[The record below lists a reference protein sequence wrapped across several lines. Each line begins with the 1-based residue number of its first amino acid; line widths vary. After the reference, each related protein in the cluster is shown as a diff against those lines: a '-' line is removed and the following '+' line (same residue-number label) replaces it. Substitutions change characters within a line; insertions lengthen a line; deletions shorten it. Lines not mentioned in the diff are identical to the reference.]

1 METNLHILVVGKSP
15 GLRAEFDSALQGVG
29 NYRCVTVYAESFR
42 HAEELARNRRP
53 QLICVEMNGDLRGLK
68 EFTIDVSQMLP
79 ETAIAG
85 LYKPDLFESDQSESA
100 FILEGVRARIQ
111 DFLRHPLSSTE
122 IRQVLDRVFVQG
134 KTKSSLSSLGHIVSF
149 VSNKGGVGKSTIS
162 VNMACLLARR
172 HPGQVLL
179 VDASLQLGVAAVML
193 DLNPRTTI
201 VDAVREKGRLD
212 ETLLR
217 ELTVSHSCGLAL
229 LAAPGNA
236 AEASEVD
243 EESMYRILNLARRT
257 FKYVV
262 VDTFPML
269 DSVVMTVLDLSSLTY
284 VVMQGT
290 APNVIGTAKLLPILE
305 GLGCPVERQRLVL
318 NQNYRNFAGNLTQ
331 AEIEE
336 RLMREFH
343 YVFPY
348 QKKLLTCA
356 NLGEPYI
363 LQATRYFGFGRSAH
377 LLVGEIEQLADR
389 AVTAEIDHLAK
400 MMNEEPA

>member
-1 METNLHILVVGKSP
+1 MEKVLHILIVGKSP
-15 GLRAEFDSALQGVG
+15 ELKQEFESALQGVG
-29 NYRCVTVYAESFR
+29 QYRCLTAYAQSFR

-53 QLICVEMNGDLRGLK
+53 NLICVELNGDLVDLR
-68 EFTIDVSQMLP
+68 EFTADVVQMLP

-85 LYKPDLFESDQSESA
+85 LYNPGRFEADQSESA
-100 FILEGVRARIQ
+100 FLLQGVRSHVQ

-122 IRQVLDRVFVQG
+122 LRQVFDRLCLGNKPQ
-134 KTKSSLSSLGHIVSF
+134 SAPPSLGHIISF
-149 VSNKGGVGKSTIS
+149 ISNKGGVGKSTIS
-162 VNMACLLARR
+162 INIACLLAVR

-179 VDASLQLGVAAVML
+179 VDGSLQLGVCTVML
-193 DLNPRTTI
+193 NLTPRTTI
-201 VDAVREKGRLD
+201 VDAIREKDRLD

-217 ELTVSHSCGLAL
+217 ELTATHDCGLFL
-229 LAAPGNA
+229 LAAPNNA

-243 EESMYRILNLARRT
+243 EEGMYRVLNLARRT

-269 DSVVMTVLDLSSLTY
+269 DSVVMAVLDLSRLAY
-284 VVMQGT
+284 IIMQGT

-305 GLGCPVERQRLVL
+305 GLGCPLEHQRLVL
-318 NQNYRNFAGNLTQ
+318 NHNYRDFAANLTQ

-336 RLMREFH
+336 RLLREFD
-343 YVFPY
+343 YTFPY

-363 LQATRYFGFGRSAH
+363 LQANRHFGFGRSAYQ
-377 LLVGEIEQLADR
+377 VVYEIEQIGEATHEADR
-389 AVTAEIDHLAK
+389 DSAA
-400 MMNEEPA
+400 N

>member
-1 METNLHILVVGKSP
+1 MDTNLHILVVGKSP
-15 GLRAEFDSALQGVG
+15 GLRAEFDSAIQGVS
-29 NYRCVTVYAESFR
+29 NYRCVTVYAETFR
-42 HAEELARNRRP
+42 QAEELARNRRP
-53 QLICVEMNGDLRGLK
+53 HLICVEMNGELRGLK
-68 EFTIDVSQMLP
+68 EFTLDVSQMLP

-85 LYKPDLFESDQSESA
+85 LYKPDQFESDQSESA

-122 IRQVLDRVFVQG
+122 IRQVFDRVFVQG
-134 KTKSSLSSLGHIVSF
+134 KPKSGSSSLGHIVSF

-162 VNMACLLARR
+162 VNMACLLASR

-179 VDASLQLGVAAVML
+179 VDASLQLGIDAMML

-201 VDAVREKGRLD
+201 VDAVQEKGRLD
-212 ETLLR
+212 ETMLR
-217 ELTVSHSCGLAL
+217 ELTLSHSCGLAL
-229 LAAPGNA
+229 LAAPGDA
-236 AEASEVD
+236 AEASEID

-257 FKYVV
+257 YKYVL

-269 DSVVMTVLDLSSLTY
+269 DSVVMTVLDLSSLAFII
-284 VVMQGT
+284 MQGT
-290 APNVIGTAKLLPILE
+290 APNVIGTAKLLPILD

-331 AEIEE
+331 PEIEE
-336 RLMREFH
+336 RLMREFD

-348 QKKLLTCA
+348 QKKLLTSA

-363 LQATRYFGFGRSAH
+363 LRASRYFGFGRSAH
-377 LLVGEIEQLADR
+377 LLVGEIEQLSDR
-389 AVTAEIDHLAK
+389 AVKAEIDHLAK
-400 MMNEEPA
+400 MMNEGSA